1 MADQH
6 SNAGGD
12 TGYSG
17 APEDDPLEA
26 PGSGDLGPSTAGGA
40 MDTAAKTGKNLAQK
54 GLETGVKK
62 ATGSD
67 MAVSALRGAQKARSG
82 DAIGGAQD
90 IAASGAGA
98 LTTLA
103 VGSTGVGAPVAGAA
117 GSVVTS
123 IFQTKA
129 FRYVLAAIAALTV
142 GTLVL
147 QIALLSLATAAVVTA
162 VFPSTSQATS
172 FSQTCTDGSGGA
184 PGPSD
189 VVGGDI
195 EEQVWNYVR
204 GAGYTEEQTAGVM
217 GNLKHESQFNPWA
230 AENASDA
237 PAVGKGWGLAQWTAD
252 RHAAVRD
259 AAIAELGDDFYFG
272 APDLATIPS
281 EMSEDDVDTMVL
293 FQLRYIIRELE
304 TNEKAAGDH
313 LASTTT
319 VEEASRSFET
329 MYERPESGSTQK
341 RISHAQAYLEQYSG
355 SAVPDSGGTEPG
367 GVVDSTGT
375 EEADAEPSE
384 KPPAAPAD
392 VADSVDSASNSGCS
406 GTSITSGSDTGSVTP
421 CPDGG
426 DEGCVNLA
434 ALTKPSSSLSCPD
447 GTTDGGTTTAY
458 YEGNGVPIRLCAL
471 SGITDVG
478 GRPVI
483 MNATI
488 APAFLAF
495 YAEAQSAGLELTFSS
510 SYRSHASQQSIY
522 ARSPGNAARPGWSNH
537 EFGMAFDI
545 SGFSPSYNRNN
556 CGSTQTPENACSYPG
571 SGAELE
577 RWKKLREI
585 GLNHGMYIHDQ
596 EFWHIE
602 FIPSGMNRDRNIPV
616 YEG

>member
-1 MADQH
+1 MAEQH

-26 PGSGDLGPSTAGGA
+26 PGAGDLGPSTAGGA
-40 MDTAAKTGKNLAQK
+40 MDTAARTGKHLAQK

-98 LTTLA
+98 ATAAALA
-103 VGSTGVGAPVAGAA
+103 STGVGAPVAGAA

-129 FRYVLAAIAALTV
+129 FRYVLVAIAALSV

-172 FSQTCTDGSGGA
+172 SSQTCTDASGGA

-230 AENASDA
+230 AENASTA

-259 AAIAELGDDFYFG
+259 AVIAELGDDFYFG

-293 FQLRYIIRELE
+293 FQPRYIIRELE
-304 TNEKAAGDH
+304 TNEKSAGEH

-329 MYERPESGSTQK
+329 RYERPESGSTED
-341 RISHAQAYLEQYSG
+341 RISHAQAYFEQYSG
-355 SAVPDSGGTEPG
+355 SAVPDSGGTDPG
-367 GVVDSTGT
+367 GVVDSTGIQ
-375 EEADAEPSE
+375 EGDAEPSE
-384 KPPAAPAD
+384 APPPHRRTSPTRWTPRATPDVPDPRSTLHRVAKPERSPPALMA
-392 VADSVDSASNSGCS
+392 
-406 GTSITSGSDTGSVTP
+406 TM
-421 CPDGG
+421 PD
-426 DEGCVNLA
+426 A
-434 ALTKPSSSLSCPD
+434 
-447 GTTDGGTTTAY
+447 
-458 YEGNGVPIRLCAL
+458 
-471 SGITDVG
+471 
-478 GRPVI
+478 
-483 MNATI
+483 
-488 APAFLAF
+488 
-495 YAEAQSAGLELTFSS
+495 
-510 SYRSHASQQSIY
+510 
-522 ARSPGNAARPGWSNH
+522 
-537 EFGMAFDI
+537 
-545 SGFSPSYNRNN
+545 
-556 CGSTQTPENACSYPG
+556 
-571 SGAELE
+571 
-577 RWKKLREI
+577 
-585 GLNHGMYIHDQ
+585 
-596 EFWHIE
+596 
-602 FIPSGMNRDRNIPV
+602 
-616 YEG
+616 